1 MQIPGAHVCHQGD
14 QRRVVADYPGWLG
27 THPHNAIN
35 RMVVSASDPAP
46 ESGDEAEAAAIPP
59 PLPNLLC
66 GLPAGRSA

>member
-35 RMVVSASDPAP
+35 RMVAGHASTI
-46 ESGDEAEAAAIPP
+46 G
-59 PLPNLLC
+59 
-66 GLPAGRSA
+66 